1 MSKKSP
7 LLTPERFKII
17 KKSDSKKR
25 VIEILAELLAT
36 KQTEKNIIFDALI
49 AREKLGN
56 TVLANGIAIPRARLD
71 VNEPRAALVF
81 LKKGIKLNSPDRK
94 PTQIFLALLIPEK
107 DSSNPGEEGTE
118 GTEEAQKFSNM
129 IKQLIMESARHPI
142 IDDFKKSKNPQILLN
157 YFNRLLKLESQPS
170 KVS

>member
-1 MSKKSP
+1 MSKESHP
-7 LLTPERFKII
+7 LLTPERTRII

-36 KQTEKNIIFDALI
+36 NQQKVTQNDIFDALI

-56 TVLANGIAIPRARLD
+56 TVLANGIAIPRASLD
-71 VNEPRAALVF
+71 INEPRAALVF
-81 LKKGIKLNSPDRK
+81 LKKGINLNSPDRK

-107 DSSNPGEEGTE
+107 ETLQPD
-118 GTEEAQKFSNM
+118 EAQKFSKM
-129 IKQLIMESARHPI
+129 IKQLIIESATHPI

-157 YFNRLLKLESQPS
+157 YFNRLLKLEPLASEAS
-170 KVS
+170 I